1 VLKDALVEQ
10 HSVKTQVILLL
21 LQLQLLLLAVFIAR
35 QQAVH
40 AERDIV
46 TANPSVCPFVC

>member
-1 VLKDALVEQ
+1 VY
-10 HSVKTQVILLL
+10 
-21 LQLQLLLLAVFIAR
+21 FFAR

-46 TANPSVCPFVC
+46 MAFLSVSPYVCPLLVLCLNEWTYHHTFWLVWE